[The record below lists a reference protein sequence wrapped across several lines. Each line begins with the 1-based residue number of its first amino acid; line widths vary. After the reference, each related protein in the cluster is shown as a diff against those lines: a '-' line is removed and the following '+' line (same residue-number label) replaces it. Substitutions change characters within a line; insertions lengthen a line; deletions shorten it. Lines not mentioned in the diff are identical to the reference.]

1 MINKVLV
8 INGQKVDLPDNAAFN
23 LVWQCAN
30 PGELKIYGSGSSTI
44 KLPFTP
50 VNDRLFE
57 RARFVN
63 VKTDIPYAV
72 MDAQYYEDGILMIR
86 DGRAYLLAVSD
97 TYEVSLSWGNTD
109 LIAQLKDRSVSQM
122 GGPMFKWDRTM
133 QYPFAETSSHRV
145 YTAFYSS
152 GSQLMFRHAL
162 SRPVIR
168 YVQMINL
175 VGLGSISIY
184 VASMLPNYFFQ
195 LNAAKAS
202 GITTEAVRPQL
213 FSGLSPNVYSIHEG
227 MYSASAFDLDNSAQK
242 FDYKNEYKA
251 IMIASVSLSSAGMYE
266 IVLDDIIKGI
276 QQRNDV
282 GWGAD
287 DGLCF
292 FLSTEEYNEDT
303 DNDGHVNT
311 YGVESI
317 PGKILWTEEPV
328 TDLFRSGNQ
337 ANAPVYEA
345 TSIPHEITSGDDE
358 YTVYSRNYTDV
369 RVPVV
374 AIAWMEGGAFPENLR
389 MTSPYNLDRE
399 QVTLDAGTYYLYVT
413 RKNTP
418 PADSRGRYYQA
429 ERVVEFKTNQQGFM
443 SFIDPGTNN
452 GAEIDSPDSPALQAR
467 DYTCLELS
475 GYQNAYEIIE
485 DFIKLFPLFVRRDA
499 GKIRLFTLADVF
511 DNRIYA
517 YDWSSRFIEL
527 SKTEFGNK
535 NLGSVNWCRYAE
547 YDGYKGLRGDA
558 SFTANSATG
567 EEGDYSVLDNLGTF
581 DTLKDFPMPDGSI
594 QKIPQ
599 YKLANVETEE
609 DSQGGI
615 AYVQDGLNDMPAI
628 FFSPAG
634 TRQATEDGV
643 TYSILGVNTSD
654 TDYRTLMN
662 TPAWYYFLKVVRNQ
676 QTVTI
681 KACLKA
687 IDVADFNFEKPV
699 YFSQIAK
706 YVFVQKITY
715 KGQAESTIVGVIL
728 NN

>member
-1 MINKVLV
+1 MINKVLI

-23 LVWQCAN
+23 FVWQCAN

-50 VNDRLFE
+50 DNDRLFK
-57 RARFVN
+57 RARFLN
-63 VKTDIPYAV
+63 VKTSIPYAV

-97 TYEVSLSWGNTD
+97 TYEVSLTWGNTD

-122 GGPMFKWDRTM
+122 GGPLFKWDRTM
-133 QYPFAETSSHRV
+133 LYPFAETSSHRV

-152 GSQLMFRHAL
+152 GSKLMFRHAL

-175 VGLGSISIY
+175 TGLGSISRY
-184 VASMLPNYFFQ
+184 VAGMLPNYFIQ
-195 LNAAKAS
+195 LNASKAS

-213 FSGLSPNVYSIHEG
+213 FTGLFPNVYSIHEG
-227 MYSASAFDLDNSAQK
+227 RYSASAYDLDNSAQK

-251 IMIASVSLSSAGMYE
+251 IMIASVSLSSAGTYE
-266 IVLDDIIKGI
+266 IVLDDIIKDI
-276 QQRNDV
+276 QQQNSA
-282 GWGAD
+282 GWGAG

-303 DNDGHVNT
+303 DNDGHVVFH
-311 YGVESI
+311 GEKPI
-317 PGKILWTEEPV
+317 PGKILWTEDPV
-328 TDLFRSGNQ
+328 EDLFKNGDI

-345 TSIPHEITSGDDE
+345 TSIPHEITTGSEE
-358 YTVYSRNYTDV
+358 YTVYSRDYTDV

-374 AIAWMEGGAFPENLR
+374 AIAWMEGGVLPENLR
-389 MTSPYNLDRE
+389 MVTPFSLETE
-399 QVTLDAGTYYLYVT
+399 QVPLGAGTYYLYVT

-418 PADSRGRYYQA
+418 PEDFRGRYYEA
-429 ERVVEFKTNQQGFM
+429 ERVVTFSTNQQGFV
-443 SFIDPGTNN
+443 SFIDQGTNN

-485 DFIKLFPLFVRRDA
+485 DFIKLFPLMARNDD

-511 DNRIYA
+511 DNRINA
-517 YDWSSRFIEL
+517 YDWSGRFIEL

-535 NLGSVNWCRYAE
+535 NLGTVNWCRCAE

-581 DTLKDFPMPDGSI
+581 DTLKDFSMPDGSI

-599 YKLANVETEE
+599 YKLANVEAED

-615 AYVQDGLNDMPAI
+615 AYAQDGLNDMPAI
-628 FFSPAG
+628 FFSYTG
-634 TRQATEDGV
+634 KRQATEDGE
-643 TYSILGVNTSD
+643 TYSILGVNPTD
-654 TDYRTLMN
+654 TGYHTLLN
-662 TPAWYYFLKVVRNQ
+662 TAPWFYFFKVVQNQ
-676 QTVTI
+676 QTVTV
-681 KACLKA
+681 KAFLKA
-687 IDVADFNFEKPV
+687 MDVADFNFEKPV
-699 YFSQIAK
+699 YFRQIAK
-706 YVFVQKITY
+706 YIFVQKITY
-715 KGQAESTIVGVIL
+715 KGQAESTIEGIVL